1 MTWIVLGDSWSAI
14 SLNNLLADEF
24 YEFEDCIFNRLR
36 NQFPKEIVH
45 PWAEC
50 GIGALEQLDRLR
62 DATKGQPL
70 DDVKI
75 LWGWTDWTRCL
86 GYDWDN
92 CCYMTPSM
100 YDPNIQVC
108 YEKVQSE
115 FVRCWNEIN
124 NIHKVT
130 VYHWGGKG
138 RVWLEDMTRLKGT
151 HHILYR
157 DYPHECYNTPSNY
170 AMSSHL
176 DFVGW
181 QPTLEIFPRSDRK
194 LVKRWEKAHTRLK
207 TYRDRNPKQFP
218 DGGHLAWNLYG
229 PLIDKINN
237 YY

>member
-1 MTWIVLGDSWSAI
+1 MVAIEYVNGIFKKLPSDSSDSVTHQLLLPNFAELPNEFNTPPLIIVGSR
-14 SLNNLLADEF
+14 LA
-24 YEFEDCIFNRLR
+24 
-36 NQFPKEIVH
+36 
-45 PWAEC
+45 
-50 GIGALEQLDRLR
+50 
-62 DATKGQPL
+62 
-70 DDVKI
+70 DVKI

-92 CCYMTPSM
+92 CCYMEPRM
-100 YDPNIQVC
+100 HDPAIQIC

-115 FVRCWNEIN
+115 LVRCWNEIN
-124 NIHKVT
+124 NVHKLT

-138 RVWLEDMTRLKGT
+138 RVWLEDMSRLKGT

-157 DYPHECYNTPSNY
+157 DYPHECYNTPTNY

-176 DFVGW
+176 DFEGW
-181 QPTLEIFPRSDRK
+181 QSTLEIFPRSDRK
-194 LVKRWEKAHTRLK
+194 LVKRWEKAHAGLK

-237 YY
+237 C